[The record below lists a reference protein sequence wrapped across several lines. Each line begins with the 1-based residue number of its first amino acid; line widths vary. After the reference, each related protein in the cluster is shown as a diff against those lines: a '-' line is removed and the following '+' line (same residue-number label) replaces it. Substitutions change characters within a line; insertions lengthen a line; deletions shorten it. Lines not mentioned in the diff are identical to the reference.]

1 MQEAS
6 SKLAQPPS
14 NGPTQFRQAPNSWGS
29 PNGAGQ
35 QSYAQLVIGS
45 SDGEAMVNRR
55 KAFICVPPALA
66 EEVLAKG
73 QESPLAHP
81 VWAKAAKRNRYFVI
95 TADSLDD
102 LTEIADFARVE
113 LEEPEHPLT
122 KARRHAFQ
130 ALLDRTHRYAIL
142 EPLGEYHCVATAWR
156 DQPLRSNKA
165 SSRVV
170 TELRQAKV
178 RHGLTP
184 WF

>member
-6 SKLAQPPS
+6 FKLAQQLS
-14 NGPTQFRQAPNSWGS
+14 SGPMRSRQALNSWAS

-35 QSYAQLVIGS
+35 QSYSQLTIGS
-45 SDGEAMVNRR
+45 SDGDAIMSRR

-73 QESPLAHP
+73 QESPLVHP
-81 VWAKAAKRNRYFVI
+81 VWAKAMKRNRYFVI
-95 TADSLDD
+95 TVDNLDD

-113 LEEPEHPLT
+113 LEEPEQPLT
-122 KARRHAFQ
+122 KVRRHAFQ
-130 ALLDRTHRYAIL
+130 ALLDRAHRYAIL
-142 EPLGEYHCVATAWR
+142 EPLGECHCMATAWR

-184 WF
+184 RL